1 MHAFS
6 LAEQVVLWL
15 LLTPSGLA
23 TLGLVVS
30 SVLVLIF
37 VLIRRQLRII
47 HRRKLAAASEELMTA
62 KPLQIDSEQWTRA
75 VGAALELLAITR
87 MTRHFTDRT
96 NIAAWA
102 AVNATVV
109 LRAGTVNGLTQ
120 WIAQTA
126 KEYDLILVDTEMSAS
141 MLLRTQ
147 SPKACVMP
155 ITAISGTGDVARFRN
170 IYVDGA
176 SLMRQEDIQA
186 MYAATA
192 YSVEQRWF
200 LLG

>member
-6 LAEQVVLWL
+6 LAEQVVLGL
-15 LLTPSGLA
+15 LLTPSGLV
-23 TLGLVVS
+23 GLVTS

-102 AVNATVV
+102 AV
-109 LRAGTVNGLTQ
+109 Q
-120 WIAQTA
+120 
-126 KEYDLILVDTEMSAS
+126 
-141 MLLRTQ
+141 
-147 SPKACVMP
+147 
-155 ITAISGTGDVARFRN
+155 ARK
-170 IYVDGA
+170 
-176 SLMRQEDIQA
+176 
-186 MYAATA
+186 
-192 YSVEQRWF
+192 
-200 LLG
+200 LGEKVRK

>member
-1 MHAFS
+1 MHSFS
-6 LAEQVVLWL
+6 RTEEVVLWL
-15 LLTPSGLA
+15 LITPSGLA
-23 TLGLVVS
+23 TLGLIVS

-37 VLIRRQLRII
+37 VLIRRQLRLIH
-47 HRRKLAAASEELMTA
+47 HRRLAQAAEEIKMNT
-62 KPLQIDSEQWTRA
+62 PFQPDSEHWTRA
-75 VGAALELLAITR
+75 VNAALDLLAITR
-87 MTRHFTDRT
+87 TTRHFTERT

-102 AVNATVV
+102 AVNATVAI
-109 LRAGTVNGLTQ
+109 RAGTVNGLTQ

-126 KEYDLILVDTEMSAS
+126 REYDLILVDTEMTTS

-147 SPKACVMP
+147 SPRACVLP
-155 ITAISGTGDVARFRN
+155 ITAITTDAARFRN

-176 SLMRQEDIQA
+176 SMMRAEDIQA
-186 MYAATA
+186 MYSATA

>member
-1 MHAFS
+1 
-6 LAEQVVLWL
+6 
-15 LLTPSGLA
+15 
-23 TLGLVVS
+23 
-30 SVLVLIF
+30 
-37 VLIRRQLRII
+37 
-47 HRRKLAAASEELMTA
+47 MT
-62 KPLQIDSEQWTRA
+62 
-75 VGAALELLAITR
+75 V
-87 MTRHFTDRT
+87 
-96 NIAAWA
+96 
-102 AVNATVV
+102 
-109 LRAGTVNGLTQ
+109 
-120 WIAQTA
+120 
-126 KEYDLILVDTEMSAS
+126 S